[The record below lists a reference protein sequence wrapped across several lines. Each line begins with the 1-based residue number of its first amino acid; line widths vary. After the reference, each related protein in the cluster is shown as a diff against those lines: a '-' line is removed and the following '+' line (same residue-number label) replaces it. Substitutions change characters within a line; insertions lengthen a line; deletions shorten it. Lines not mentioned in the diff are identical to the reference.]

1 MGKIKK
7 VFFNNKKK
15 SFLIHSSKRIFE
27 FPYARLD
34 LKPNPKDGIAR
45 IFSDPELGHSA
56 FTYVLHSGKEGT
68 IHLDQVLEYNRDANY
83 MREMLLYKLSL
94 KAQALLKHSRTS
106 KRAIMRRMGTSP
118 TQFYRLLDQTN
129 TGKTIDQMTK
139 LLSALDCRVDV
150 VFKRAA

>member
-1 MGKIKK
+1 MKINK
-7 VFFNNKKK
+7 VLFNNKKK
-15 SFLIHSSKRIFE
+15 SFLVYTSKSIFE

-45 IFSDPELGHSA
+45 VFSDRELGHSA
-56 FTYVLHSGKEGT
+56 FTYVLASGKEGT
-68 IHLDQVLEYNRDANY
+68 IPLDQVLEYNRDASY

-94 KAQALLKHSRTS
+94 KAQELLKYSRVS
-106 KRAIMRRMGTSP
+106 KRAIIRRMGTSP

-150 VFKRAA
+150 VFKKAA